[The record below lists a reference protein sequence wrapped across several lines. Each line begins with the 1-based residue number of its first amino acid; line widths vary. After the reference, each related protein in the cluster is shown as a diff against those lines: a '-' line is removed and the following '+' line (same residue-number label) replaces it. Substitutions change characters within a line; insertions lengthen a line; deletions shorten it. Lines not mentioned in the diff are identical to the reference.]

1 MKTTKQTIS
10 SEAVAF
16 WLAVV
21 NIPLIAISFYVH
33 YLLEKVGIYGDTFFN
48 NVGVWLLVGFK
59 LIGANLI
66 MASIFSEFKIK

>member
-10 SEAVAF
+10 SSTVNF
-16 WLAVV
+16 WVVVV
-21 NIPLIAISFYVH
+21 NLPLIALTVYIH
-33 YLLEKVGIYGDTFFN
+33 YLLEKVGGPSDTFLE

-66 MASIFSEFKIK
+66 LVSIFSEFKIK